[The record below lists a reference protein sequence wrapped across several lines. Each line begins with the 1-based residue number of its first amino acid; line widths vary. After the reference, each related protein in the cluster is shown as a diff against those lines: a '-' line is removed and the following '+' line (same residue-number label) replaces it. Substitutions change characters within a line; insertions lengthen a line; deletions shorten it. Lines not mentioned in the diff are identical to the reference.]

1 MNCELMSPLIWASPP
16 GMLPVPLTLM
26 GGYPSE
32 LEHFTPS
39 CFNPPSKGAM
49 GLFDREGPPVKV
61 VSPVTKPHIGVTSL
75 RVVPDSPQKRLD
87 SEGAK

>member
-1 MNCELMSPLIWASPP
+1 
-16 GMLPVPLTLM
+16 MLPEPLTLM
-26 GGYPSE
+26 GGCPSE
-32 LEHFTPS
+32 LEHLTPS
-39 CFNPPSKGAM
+39 CFNPLKRGAM

-87 SEGAK
+87 FEGSR